1 MDTLEPKNIITKI
14 FFKNSVNRLNSR
26 MEVTEE
32 SVNLK
37 TEQYKWLKLN
47 SKLVTLLV
55 LVYKV
60 TKDKATRTE
69 SQTQE
74 RSQHCRHESTVLG
87 GDSTEVKI
95 WRPKRQ
101 GHLGAVLEPR
111 AWERKAALATQF
123 PQCQMLPLGLSFLS
137 TTSSSIIHTHP
148 AVLWLVQAPW
158 VWMFFLCESSRMKLE
173 MTLFLH

>member
-1 MDTLEPKNIITKI
+1 MSSPQLPAFLWDKGTLTTAICDPAYLVKVL
-14 FFKNSVNRLNSR
+14 FFLILL
-26 MEVTEE
+26 MA
-32 SVNLK
+32 
-37 TEQYKWLKLN
+37 
-47 SKLVTLLV
+47 LVTLLV

-123 PQCQMLPLGLSFLS
+123 PQCQMLPPGLSFLS

-148 AVLWLVQAPW
+148 AVL
-158 VWMFFLCESSRMKLE
+158 
-173 MTLFLH
+173 